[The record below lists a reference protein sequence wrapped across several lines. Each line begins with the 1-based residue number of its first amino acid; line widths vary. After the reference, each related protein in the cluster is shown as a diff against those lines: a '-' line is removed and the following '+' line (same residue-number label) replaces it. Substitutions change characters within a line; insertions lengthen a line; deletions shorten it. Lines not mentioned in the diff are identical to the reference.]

1 MYIQGVDM
9 CVSMSAIT
17 YASYEI
23 YLAIAE
29 LLIAIR
35 PAGPLK
41 PADDE
46 RFVTL

>member
-1 MYIQGVDM
+1 M
-9 CVSMSAIT
+9 CLSMSAIT
-17 YASYEI
+17 YTPYEN

-35 PAGPLK
+35 PAAPLE